1 MIYVTDTII
10 PAGTICV
17 LFALI
22 TSAVLGFVGVSDAQE
37 VTGYVIQTFDDLCTE
52 AFLNNFAKSHTII
65 DKLADTSGDIKS
77 IVIHLP
83 SDTSD
88 SMLSA
93 LLERAEI
100 YSVREFSVSEDS
112 TSISDV
118 QIHNS
123 AQKHPYVKSK
133 CYTELDSTL
142 NDIVR
147 NVMGVLD
154 HNSRPAPFDHINTDD
169 LIGVVISTQEP
180 LYVQSYLEEN
190 GAVLLSTTDFDEYS
204 NIEAF
209 TPLSLLINLAE
220 LQYYT
225 DISAMLVHGH
235 TVIHTGDWYYG
246 HGERRVWRG
255 DVEPPGYRTVYG
267 GNVGVIDMSTDHIQ
281 MMKELSADMQNRC
294 HYIDGANLLAHMQ
307 CNENISAKVAEI
319 LTNTDTRA
327 KLYVVDTNLPD
338 TSSTANW
345 MFEKGVDVIY
355 IITDTKTLT
364 VTMSRAY
371 LLSETGQQTS
381 YTWVAPIARL
391 PDLFSEE
398 EQHQSTNI
406 PVLNLT
412 DAIMISQGQEARYQ
426 FFAND
431 YDINDSLTY
440 AAASSNRSI
449 ITTAM
454 GTYGYLMY
462 TPSGYEEFVRG
473 AHIKIVPHSVGTTK
487 VTISIS
493 DGTNV
498 VTDTVS
504 VTVTNNTVP
513 ELNVDR
519 ARYSLIVG
527 ETHTVTPLAVDIDQD
542 TLLYDILEPADG
554 FTSVSIDITN
564 DTMTLT
570 PIAEGQDYVEM
581 TVSDGK
587 GGYDHGYFRVCTV
600 VSNSPPRLSSIP
612 EHIPISIEAET
623 VNMSITATD
632 TDNDKIFWFSVLS
645 SNRSVASAQYDY
657 APRSLGV
664 GQYHHVSP
672 CELRYDGERS
682 QSLLIT
688 PNGIG
693 SSTLTIEIA
702 DIWGGTDTK
711 VLHVTVY
718 GPTDVN

>member
-1 MIYVTDTII
+1 MIYVSGTII
-10 PAGTICV
+10 QAGTICA

-22 TSAVLGFVGVSDAQE
+22 TPAVLGFAGTSDAQE

-83 SDTSD
+83 SDTSN

-180 LYVQSYLEEN
+180 LYVQSYLEEK

-209 TPLSLLINLAE
+209 VPVSLLIDLAE
-220 LQYYT
+220 LQHYT

-246 HGERRVWRG
+246 HGERRVWRS
-255 DVEPPGYRTVYG
+255 DVEPPGYRIVYG
-267 GNVGVIDMSTDHIQ
+267 GNVGVVDMSTDHIP
-281 MMKELSADMQNRC
+281 MMKELSTDMQNRC
-294 HYIDGANLLAHMQ
+294 HYIDGANLSAHIQ

-398 EQHQSTNI
+398 EQPPSTNV

-431 YDINDSLTY
+431 YDINDALTY

-504 VTVTNNTVP
+504 VTVINNTVP

-519 ARYSLIVG
+519 VRYSLIVG
-527 ETHTVTPLAVDIDQD
+527 ETHTVTPIAVDIDQD

-564 DTMTLT
+564 DTMILT
-570 PIAEGQDYVEM
+570 PIAEGQDYIEM

-587 GGYDHGYFRVCTV
+587 GGYDQGYFRVCAV
-600 VSNSPPRLSSIP
+600 ASNSPPRLSPIP

-632 TDNDKIFWFSVLS
+632 TDNDKIFWFSGLYSNS
-645 SNRSVASAQYDY
+645 SVVSAQYDY
-657 APRSLGV
+657 TPRLRTGE
-664 GQYHHVSP
+664 YHHVSP
-672 CELRYDGERS
+672 CDLRYGGETS

-693 SSTLTIEIA
+693 NSTITIRIA
-702 DIWGGTDTK
+702 DVWGGTDTK
-711 VLHVTVY
+711 TLHVTVY
-718 GPTDVN
+718 EPTDAN